1 MNVLSGHVHFR
12 WTLVTL
18 PIPPQIVTVN
28 EQTRS
33 ANFITLEFSI
43 RYAMRQSYAPVV
55 YFDVKHFNFSA
66 V

>member
-1 MNVLSGHVHFR
+1 MGVRGEYFR

-18 PIPPQIVTVN
+18 PTALQIVTVN

-33 ANFITLEFSI
+33 ANFATLKFSI
-43 RYAMRQSYAPVV
+43 RYAMCQSYAPVV
-55 YFDVKHFNFSA
+55 HFDVKHFNFSA